1 MTQLV
6 VDIPN
11 DIAIEMKRFR
21 FINWNEKLVNDIL
34 FFMNEREIVESILAK
49 SKLKEED
56 IEEID
61 NLIKR
66 DLFEKY
72 YKTEIGFCENLLN
85 QFIHK
90 SLILFFL
97 QAC

>member
-1 MTQLV
+1 MTELV

-11 DIAIEMKRFR
+11 DISKEMKKFR
-21 FINWNEKLVNDIL
+21 FTNWNEKLVKDIL

-56 IEEID
+56 VEEID

-72 YKTEIGFCENLLN
+72 YNT
-85 QFIHK
+85 
-90 SLILFFL
+90 
-97 QAC
+97 